1 MDLMN
6 KSGIMHRGSEN
17 ISAEAA
23 PCKCLS
29 NNTGTPIDKPES
41 KVPLIPNLQ
50 KSKFIL

>member
-23 PCKCLS
+23 PYKCLS
-29 NNTGTPIDKPES
+29 YDTGTPIDKPES

-50 KSKFIL
+50 KSKFIF